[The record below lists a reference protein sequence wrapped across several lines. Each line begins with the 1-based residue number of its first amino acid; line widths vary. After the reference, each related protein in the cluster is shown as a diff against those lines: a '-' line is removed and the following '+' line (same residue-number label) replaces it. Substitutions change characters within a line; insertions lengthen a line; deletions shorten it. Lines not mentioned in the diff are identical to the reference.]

1 MTYPVYTEK
10 DSSQI
15 YEEMASYEEEYL
27 QEDDEERS
35 SDHMSEMISKYGN
48 Y

>member
-1 MTYPVYTEK
+1 MNYPTYAEK

-15 YEEMASYEEEYL
+15 YEELSSQEDNYL
-27 QEDDEERS
+27 EDDEERS
-35 SDHMSEMISKYGN
+35 SDHMSEMISRYGN

>member
-1 MTYPVYTEK
+1 MSRLFYSEK
-10 DSSQI
+10 ESSEI
-15 YEEMASYEEEYL
+15 YEELSLDDEDYPEE
-27 QEDDEERS
+27 EERS